1 MLSSQIFVLVGFSG
15 SGKSTLIK
23 NLLKSNKDLFY
34 SVSLTTRKKRKGEKA
49 GKDYHF
55 VSEEVFKQLLKNRQI
70 LEWTYVY
77 GNYYGTPKEPFFQ
90 ALKEGKKIIMDLD
103 INGAEKIKK
112 RFKEKSKII
121 LVLPP
126 SFSELK
132 ERLKKR
138 EEKEIF
144 LRLESDKNLWSAVL
158 KKKKIFDYYLV
169 NDHLKKTIDNLKAI
183 IKVEDLKTLPKK
195 ILMEVKD
202 GRSSYSARKNS
213 Y

>member
-23 NLLKSNKDLFY
+23 NLLKTDEELFY
-34 SVSLTTRKKRKGEKA
+34 SVSFTTRKKRKGEKE

-55 VSEEVFKQLLKNRQI
+55 VSEEEFKRLIKNRKI
-70 LEWTYVY
+70 LEWTYAY
-77 GNYYGTPKEPFFQ
+77 GNYYGTPKEPFLK
-90 ALKEGKKIIMDLD
+90 ALKEGKKVIMDLD

-126 SFSELK
+126 SFLVLK

-138 EEKEIF
+138 KEKEASF
-144 LRLESDKNLWSAVL
+144 RLEKDKNLWQAVL

-169 NDHLKKTIDNLKAI
+169 NDHLKEAVDNLKAI
-183 IKVEDLKTLPKK
+183 IKVEDLKTLPK
-195 ILMEVKD
+195 IL
-202 GRSSYSARKNS
+202 RR
-213 Y
+213 